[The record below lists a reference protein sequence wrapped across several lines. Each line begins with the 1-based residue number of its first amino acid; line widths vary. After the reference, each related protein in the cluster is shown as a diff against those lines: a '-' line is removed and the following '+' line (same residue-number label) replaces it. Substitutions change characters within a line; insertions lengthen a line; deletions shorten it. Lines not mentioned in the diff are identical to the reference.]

1 MKALIDTNVI
11 VDVIERRKPFF
22 ADSYAV
28 IRLATEGKLD
38 AVTPA
43 GSIADAY
50 YIIRKSGKSAIEA
63 KDAIATLLQLVSA
76 CDTAATDVTAALTI
90 GVSDFEDAILAATA
104 KRERAEFIITR
115 NERDF
120 SRSPV
125 PALSPTDFLVQWMA
139 T

>member
-1 MKALIDTNVI
+1 VRALIDTNII
-11 VDVIERRKPFF
+11 VDVIERREPFF
-22 ADSYAV
+22 GDSYAV
-28 IRLATEGKLD
+28 IRLAAEGKLD

-50 YIIRKSGKSAIEA
+50 YIIRKSGKNAAEA
-63 KDAIATLLQLVSA
+63 KDAIAKLLQLVST
-76 CDTAATDVTAALTI
+76 CDTAASDVTVALTL

-104 KRERAEFIITR
+104 KREKAEFIITR

-125 PALSPTDFLVQWMA
+125 PALSPTDFLKRRNA
-139 T
+139 K